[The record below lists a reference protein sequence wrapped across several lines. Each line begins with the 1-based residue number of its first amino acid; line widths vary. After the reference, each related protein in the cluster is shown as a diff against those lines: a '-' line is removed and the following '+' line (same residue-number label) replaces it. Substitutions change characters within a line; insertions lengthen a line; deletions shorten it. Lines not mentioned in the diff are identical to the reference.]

1 MLFRVNWWI
10 VCHGCHNRGG
20 LILILAAR
28 HNNIY
33 QTGEYVEKNPT
44 YHVEDSAWK
53 AQQIIEML
61 QRHRLAPSTVCEIGC
76 GAGEVLRQLQLQMPT
91 ETEFCGYEI
100 SPQAFALCQA
110 RANERLHFYCEDL
123 VTADAPNFDLLLCID
138 VFEHVQNYMSFLKDV
153 RGKAQHK
160 IFHIPLDMSAQWV
173 LRGRPILR
181 ERDQAGHLHYFM
193 KETALATLRDT
204 GYTVLDAVY
213 TAGAIDH
220 PRSVKAK
227 LASLP
232 RRVLAKINRD
242 FVVRVLGGYSL
253 LVLAE

>member
-1 MLFRVNWWI
+1 MAETDDKLKFVE
-10 VCHGCHNRGG
+10 HPES
-20 LILILAAR
+20 
-28 HNNIY
+28 IY

-44 YHVEDSAWK
+44 YHVEDSSWK
-53 AQQIIEML
+53 AQQILKMIANNGL
-61 QRHRLAPSTVCEIGC
+61 QPRTICEVGC
-76 GAGEVLRQLQLQMPT
+76 GAGEVLRQLQLQMPA
-91 ETEFCGYEI
+91 ETEFFGYEI
-100 SPQAFALCQA
+100 SPQAMALCQE
-110 RANERLHFYCEDL
+110 RANERLHFLCEDL
-123 VTADAPNFDLLLCID
+123 AQADAPQFDLLLCID
-138 VFEHVQNYMSFLKDV
+138 VFEHVPDYMGFLQTV
-153 RGKAQHK
+153 RGKARHK

-193 KETALATLRDT
+193 KETALAALRDS
-204 GYTVLDAVY
+204 GYTVLDSVY

-220 PRSVKAK
+220 PRSMKAK

-232 RRVLAKINRD
+232 RKMLMKINQD

>member
-1 MLFRVNWWI
+1 MNQVATNDQT
-10 VCHGCHNRGG
+10 
-20 LILILAAR
+20 
-28 HNNIY
+28 IY

-44 YHVEDSAWK
+44 YHVEDSSWK
-53 AQQIIEML
+53 ARHVLKLIEKHGL
-61 QRHRLAPSTVCEIGC
+61 QPRTVCEVGC
-76 GAGEVLRQLQLQMPT
+76 GAGEILRQLQSQLPA
-91 ETEFCGYEI
+91 ETEFYGYEI
-100 SPQAFALCQA
+100 SPQAFSLCQP

-123 VTADAPNFDLLLCID
+123 LTVAAPHFDLLLCID
-138 VFEHVQNYMSFLKDV
+138 VFEHVQNYMNFLAAMRD
-153 RGKAQHK
+153 KARHK

-173 LRGRPILR
+173 LRGRPILK

-213 TAGAIDH
+213 TDGGLDH

-232 RRVLAKINRD
+232 RRVLAKINQD
-242 FVVRVLGGYSL
+242 FVARALGGYSL